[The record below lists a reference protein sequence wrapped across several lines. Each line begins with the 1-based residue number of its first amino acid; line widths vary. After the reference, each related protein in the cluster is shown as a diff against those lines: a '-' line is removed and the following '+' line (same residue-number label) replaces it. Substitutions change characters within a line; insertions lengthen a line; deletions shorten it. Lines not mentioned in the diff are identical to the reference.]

1 MLSTNGT
8 RFIKLYKK
16 LSQDPNFEDEFMGF
30 FEDSV
35 VDYQSKIISATELDE
50 KVWEWIVN
58 WISTKRENK
67 LDNLLG

>member
-1 MLSTNGT
+1 MLNTNGT
-8 RFIKLYKK
+8 QFIKLYKK
-16 LSQDPNFEDEFMGF
+16 LSQDPNFEDEFMEF

-35 VDYQSKIISATELDE
+35 TDYQSKIISATELDE
-50 KVWEWIVN
+50 KVLEWIVN